1 LETGH
6 TIQTE
11 SMILK
16 KIIKF
21 CDFTDRVIIKCL
33 LEGICVG
40 IFSFLAMS
48 AAYISGAC
56 KYNVKLFRA
65 KRDDTSTH

>member
-1 LETGH
+1 
-6 TIQTE
+6 
-11 SMILK
+11 MILK
-16 KIIKF
+16 KIIRF

-48 AAYISGAC
+48 AAYISCMC
-56 KYNVKLFRA
+56 KYNIKLFRT
-65 KRDDTSTH
+65 KGDDTSVH